1 MRHFNLSKSIA
12 KYMLNPFS
20 ILGAV
25 PKKAHSS
32 ILQILIKALI
42 LGSNMKKS
50 KSTSKIRTRLGNVD
64 IVSWATLSL
73 VSRHLFSEN
82 ILLVEKLIL
91 LTRCNYCWKSREA
104 KFQTTTIKSNLFPF
118 WRWVNSPNLADL
130 FNPAIASQD
139 LIWMSVLSKPIKK
152 VSGMNVWKDTKSC
165 HFGLKVTSLGYFGH
179 FPVPCVALILTKF
192 SANILDGKITH
203 SCKAFAF
210 FVTACGRSVGGQV

>member
-12 KYMLNPFS
+12 KYMLSPFS

-50 KSTSKIRTRLGNVD
+50 KSTSKIRTCLGNVD

-152 VSGMNVWKDTKSC
+152 SLRDEC
-165 HFGLKVTSLGYFGH
+165 LKRHKKLPFWFEGDIFRLFWS
-179 FPVPCVALILTKF
+179 FPSALCCPDSHQVF
-192 SANILDGKITH
+192 S
-203 SCKAFAF
+203 
-210 FVTACGRSVGGQV
+210 